1 MSEFARLH
9 PTVCFVYFAAFEVLA
24 VTFNHPVCVLLSFL
38 GSASY
43 LVLTDRA
50 HGVRFLTHA
59 VLPLYVLASLANPLF
74 SHAGITVLAYF
85 PSGNPLTLESVYYG
99 LDAAGILAAMLCIGS
114 CISKTMTEEKWICG
128 CGHVL
133 PSLSLVLS
141 MSFRFVPR
149 FSKQAKALY
158 ETQSRLSPVRAGLFS
173 KIRLSFRVLGILVT
187 KTFENAIDTAYSM
200 KARGYGM
207 SGRTSFSVYRF
218 GTRDFLVL
226 VFTLIPAAVVIAE
239 RKMLAFRFYPSV
251 KGTPPTFW
259 HAFIFT
265 LYGIF
270 CFLPFIYEETERL
283 RWKYYAPKI

>member
-9 PTVCFVYFAAFEVLA
+9 PAVCFVYFAAFAVLA
-24 VTFNHPVCVLLSFL
+24 VTFNHPICVFLSFL
-38 GSASY
+38 GSASF

-114 CISKTMTEEKWICG
+114 CISKTMTEEKWICV
-128 CGHVL
+128 CGRVL

-149 FSKQAKALY
+149 FSKQAKELY
-158 ETQSRLSPVRAGLFS
+158 ETQSRLSPARASLFS

-218 GTRDFLVL
+218 GVRDFVVL
-226 VFTLIPAAVVIAE
+226 VFTLIPAAVIVAS
-239 RKMLAFRFYPSV
+239 RRVLAFRFYPSV

>member
-9 PTVCFVYFAAFEVLA
+9 PTVCFVYFAAFAVLA

-38 GSASY
+38 GSAAY

-85 PSGNPLTLESVYYG
+85 PNGNPLTLESVYYG
-99 LDAAGILAAMLCIGS
+99 LDAAGILVAMLCIGS
-114 CISKTMTEEKWICG
+114 CISKTMTEEKWICV
-128 CGHVL
+128 CGRVL

-149 FSKQAKALY
+149 FSKQAKELY
-158 ETQSRLSPVRAGLFS
+158 ETQSRLSLTRAGMFS
-173 KIRLSFRVLGILVT
+173 KIGLSLRVLGILVT
-187 KTFENAIDTAYSM
+187 KTFENAIDTAFSM
-200 KARGYGM
+200 KARGYGLPC
-207 SGRTSFSVYRF
+207 RTSFSVYRF
-218 GTRDFLVL
+218 GVRDYFVL
-226 VFTLIPAAVVIAE
+226 AFTLIPAAVVVAE

-251 KGTPPTFW
+251 KGTPLTFW
-259 HAFIFT
+259 HVVIFI
-265 LYGIF
+265 LYGAF